1 MSLEANKVLKRKNIS
16 TRPELILRSA
26 LYSKGFRFKIHVT
39 KLPGKPDI
47 VLNKYNLVINVHGC
61 FWHNH
66 GCPNSSIP
74 KTRQNYWLSVF
85 DETKKRDFMNKKKLK
100 DMGWRVHDVWE
111 CSLNKNFKKEF
122 SFLERLLLAV

>member
-1 MSLEANKVLKRKNIS
+1 M
-16 TRPELILRSA
+16 LRSA
-26 LYSKGFRFKIHVT
+26 LYNKGYRYKIHGT